1 MSYLQKEAAQFA
13 GFIKGLGFTVY
24 MAEQGHY
31 GFITDETESRVLSFQ
46 FGVPNRLS
54 GNYCPA
60 SRESGTGWAMDQDPS
75 DLKTADDVRK
85 ALYSHPH
92 FNVGLGWKSFTTV
105 KQHLEMYGP
114 SSKYTK
120 L

>member
-1 MSYLQKEAAQFA
+1 MSYNREQAAQFA

-31 GFITDETESRVLSFQ
+31 GFITDETESRVMCFQ

-54 GNYCPA
+54 GNYGPP
-60 SRESGTGWAMDQDPS
+60 SRESGTGWHLSKDPS
-75 DLKTADDVRK
+75 DLKTAQDVRE
-85 ALYSHPH
+85 ALYETPPP
-92 FNVGLGWKSFTTV
+92 FAGRGWKHFTTV
-105 KQHLEMYGP
+105 EQHLAAYNS